1 MTNTPSLQ
9 DVVGEMVSHPWFSDY
24 SICYLELGALKAGRQ
39 YANGHV
45 GNPSGQYSIY
55 LGDDWEAEY
64 SGQHRSRRQLH
75 ASSDEEY
82 EAFVASIRG
91 AVIQAV
97 ALVEGSFE
105 LEIRLSTGVVLRTIS
120 ECPDEPEWDVRFDNR
135 VRGLLFFS
143 DGELSFFETTSDR

>member
-24 SICYLELGALKAGRQ
+24 SICYLELGALKAGKQ
-39 YANGHV
+39 YANGRV
-45 GNPSGQYSIY
+45 GYPRGQFSIY
-55 LGDDWEAEY
+55 LGGDWEA
-64 SGQHRSRRQLH
+64 
-75 ASSDEEY
+75 

-105 LEIRLSTGVVLRTIS
+105 LEIRLSTGAVLRTIS
-120 ECPDEPEWDVRFDNR
+120 ECPDEPEWDVRFDNQ
-135 VRGLLFFS
+135 VRGRLFFR
-143 DGELSFFETTSDR
+143 DGELTFFE